1 MRRLWLRIGLVAALS
16 AGLLIPAL
24 PAFADFTDVPKSHW
38 AYDAIMYMA
47 SDNPWMQDYG
57 TSEFQPDS
65 FESRKFLARTLV
77 QLYAPTEPID
87 PTITF
92 PDLPTD
98 DPFYPYAN
106 VSVKLDWIK
115 RGGAGKFNPDNSVK
129 WRKFDKALIRAM
141 GLWDEIDGLNALHQ
155 DDGAVYEH
163 HSNFAE
169 MDLARWFGFHYNH
182 DDESEDLQINDKTPR
197 AEVAW
202 GIYTALN
209 LSQWELDGATKFSDI
224 SLPAVNS
231 SKEAMTQFM
240 IYEVGPPYIWAGDWD
255 AKSPPGY
262 CCGYQPQGG
271 FDCSGWVWWT
281 TKKNEDRYNAAQFH
295 PDYSGWHL
303 AERTSS
309 DMAAATVDHLK
320 YGELEAGNLMFF
332 ASNGGNKAG
341 DVDHVGVYLGNGW
354 MFHSTGGGPFI
365 EWVADGWYYDN
376 FVWGRKLF
384 RDGNG
389 GAPRLPERPRS
400 DVLAGEAP
408 VTP

>member
-1 MRRLWLRIGLVAALS
+1 MRRLLLRIALVAALS

-38 AYDAIMYMA
+38 AYDEIMYMA
-47 SDNPWMQDYG
+47 SDNTWMQDYG
-57 TSEFQPDS
+57 TTEFQPDTN
-65 FESRKFLARTLV
+65 ESRKFLARTLV
-77 QLYAPTEPID
+77 QLYAPNEPID

-92 PDLPTD
+92 PDLPTS

-106 VSVKLDWIK
+106 VSVKLEWIAL
-115 RGGAGKFNPDNSVK
+115 GGGGKFNPDNAIK
-129 WRKFDKALIRAM
+129 WRKLDKALIRAM

-155 DDGAVYEH
+155 EDGTVYAH
-163 HSNFAE
+163 HGEFAE
-169 MDLARWFGFHYNH
+169 MNLARWFGFHYDH
-182 DDESEDLQINDKTPR
+182 DDESADLQINGKTPR

-202 GIYTALN
+202 EIYTALN
-209 LSQWELDGATKFSDI
+209 LSGWELDSATKFNDI
-224 SLPAVNS
+224 TLPSANS
-231 SKEAMTQFM
+231 SMEALTQYM
-240 IYEVGPPYIWAGDWD
+240 VYEIGPPYIWGGEWD

-262 CCGYQPQGG
+262 CCGTQPQGG
-271 FDCSGWVWWT
+271 FDCSGWVWWA
-281 TKKNEDRYNAAQFH
+281 TKKNEDNYNAAQFH

-309 DMAAATVDHLK
+309 DMAAATADHLK
-320 YGELEAGNLMFF
+320 YDDVAVGNLMFF
-332 ASNGGNKAG
+332 ASNGGNNAS

-365 EWVADGWYYDN
+365 EWVGDGWYYDN

-384 RDGNG
+384 RESTG
-389 GAPRLPERPRS
+389 PRLPQRPRS
-400 DVLAGEAP
+400 DLLAGEAP